1 MSDDSVRQRMDAYFQ
16 EQADQPFGNVELVS
30 GRTLAPFS
38 RAGLTAAENLLT
50 KAERA
55 LADGDRERA
64 SHLIGR
70 AAALNYD
77 DHEETTPAAFAA
89 SMMLF
94 NAVTDALE
102 RSSDGDSRWLEA
114 AVKAL
119 SSTTGWGQSELRRT
133 LLVIRQDYAVEP
145 EEGRSIR
152 DAVVDVPERAELRDV
167 VLPPAELAAAV
178 TSVLQILQTY
188 RAALNAS

>member
-1 MSDDSVRQRMDAYFQ
+1 MSDDLAWRRMDSYFQ
-16 EQADQPFGNVELVS
+16 EQADEPFGNVGLVS

-77 DHEETTPAAFAA
+77 EHEETAPAAFAA

-102 RSSDGDSRWLEA
+102 RSSEGDSRWLEA
-114 AVKAL
+114 AVKSL
-119 SSTTGWGQSELRRT
+119 SSTNGWGQSELRRI

-145 EEGRSIR
+145 EESRSIR
-152 DAVVDVPERAELRDV
+152 DAVVEVPERAELRDL
-167 VLPPAELAAAV
+167 VLPPAELAEAV